1 MGAIDL
7 YFLDESGFAP
17 TLPTGYTWARIGMRK
32 IIPYEAPQGRRV
44 NVVAALAP
52 LGPAGPCLVF
62 ESRRQD
68 QGKYDASAHL
78 RFVCEVVAGLPP
90 AVSGEYRRSRP
101 CVVVLDNY
109 SVHHSQPVKDR
120 TPFLETAGVKLFY
133 LPPYS
138 PELNE
143 IEPLWRQVKY
153 QDLPERSHTTAASLQ
168 AAVDAALAKRAK
180 QLRESQTNLCRSA

>member
-32 IIPYEAPQGRRV
+32 IISYEAPQGRRV

-78 RFVCEVVAGLPP
+78 RFVFEVVAGLPP
-90 AVSGEYRRSRP
+90 AVSGQYRRSRP
-101 CVVVLDNY
+101 WSWSWTTTRCITANR
-109 SVHHSQPVKDR
+109 SR
-120 TPFLETAGVKLFY
+120 TEH
-133 LPPYS
+133 
-138 PELNE
+138 
-143 IEPLWRQVKY
+143 
-153 QDLPERSHTTAASLQ
+153 RS
-168 AAVDAALAKRAK
+168 
-180 QLRESQTNLCRSA
+180 